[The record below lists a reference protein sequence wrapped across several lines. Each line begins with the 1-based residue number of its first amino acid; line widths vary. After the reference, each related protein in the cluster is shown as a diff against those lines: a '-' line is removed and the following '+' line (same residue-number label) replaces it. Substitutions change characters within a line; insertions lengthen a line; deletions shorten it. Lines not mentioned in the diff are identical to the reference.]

1 MPNVLSFFKDN
12 EIFIYVFIG
21 ILAVWH
27 LRKFFIA
34 WDALRSAA
42 FGLEQESARS
52 RLNWSAMMLLL
63 LLILVV
69 VEFGVVSFIIPAV
82 PEASPL
88 LTPTLD
94 VLVSSDIEPEAAQI
108 ESSSPLPNLQV
119 SESGCVLGLINI
131 TSPEA
136 NETVSDVVEIT
147 GSANIPNFGFYKF
160 ETASV
165 DNQTWLTIQAGDVLV
180 EDGLLGYWDT
190 SRLSTGDYLLRL
202 IVTDNQ
208 GTASIPCMIQLRV
221 ESPAVQ

>member
-1 MPNVLSFFKDN
+1 
-12 EIFIYVFIG
+12 
-21 ILAVWH
+21 
-27 LRKFFIA
+27 
-34 WDALRSAA
+34 
-42 FGLEQESARS
+42 
-52 RLNWSAMMLLL
+52 
-63 LLILVV
+63 
-69 VEFGVVSFIIPAV
+69 SFIIPAV

-160 ETASV
+160 ETTSV